1 MIPESQDPYTCG
13 VEIPGPFGI
22 VGGLICFRM
31 SAAVQF
37 DRQPGSW
44 AVKVEDEALEDMLAP
59 KLPWQCGEACVQNG
73 SSLIVASLISM
84 KVHPHQHGRTT
95 TYVGRKATRNLRA
108 PSRFP

>member
-59 KLPWQCGEACVQNG
+59 KLETVESVRPKQLPQSPFGFRGSAAKLACKTD
-73 SSLIVASLISM
+73 LL
-84 KVHPHQHGRTT
+84 
-95 TYVGRKATRNLRA
+95 
-108 PSRFP
+108 